1 MATLVTAAQ
10 LRSTADQLEQLNSN
24 FKTATE
30 NLTSVQQNLS
40 GMWEGD
46 AKRTF
51 DASYQRDKTN
61 MDAFNANITKYVG
74 VLRSIAVKYEK
85 AEQANVQI
93 AQQRSY

>member
-30 NLTSVQQNLS
+30 NLNSVQQNLS

-46 AKRTF
+46 AKRAF
-51 DASYQRDKTN
+51 EAAYQRDRTN
-61 MDAFNANITKYVG
+61 MDAFNANITKYVAA
-74 VLRSIAVKYEK
+74 LRTIAANYEK